1 MNKVKRTCLSIY
13 DRCKIV
19 ERLKAGESM
28 NNLAREYKV
37 TRQAICRIKHSET
50 KLLQTKEVL
59 TSCGG
64 NLEKKKYKATE
75 DGLLD
80 RKIYEWF
87 KQKRS
92 MGFAVS
98 GPMLKEKALLFNKRL
113 GGKENFAANDGWLS
127 RFKIRHGI
135 GEKTIPGEKLT
146 PNVETIE
153 ESNVKI
159 KMENIGELTGIDL
172 KYIYNCDESALYWKI
187 MPTKTLIGPEGGR
200 KKPKNRVTI
209 LFCTN
214 ATGTHKIPLFII
226 GKYAKPRCF
235 KNVNHLPVHYA
246 NQVNVWMTYDLMK
259 TWYSSVFLP
268 EIKREHDLENNP
280 HTKII
285 LIMDYATCHP
295 PAEELNQMCSSCSIM
310 YLPPYVTTLIQPL
323 NQRIIE
329 KFKRS
334 FRSMLLQRILAEDGL
349 QGGEDHL
356 KSLDLINCFNICLLA
371 WNSISENDIKNSW
384 KNFIPQETQDI
395 FRVQLIEVSE
405 FQTLLHK
412 IPQFN
417 DLSIDEI
424 TNWLNVDADDF
435 GWQAY
440 TNEDILLERQPDN
453 HAIDIVEELDDE
465 VHYKDL
471 PSLPTNSIL
480 DDVCPTFIEALGGF
494 KLFFRWFE
502 KNGEN
507 PEKYQQLLQ
516 ELHQDLLKK
525 LVNDN

>member
-1 MNKVKRTCLSIY
+1 VKRTCLSIY

-153 ESNVKI
+153 EK
-159 KMENIGELTGIDL
+159 
-172 KYIYNCDESALYWKI
+172 
-187 MPTKTLIGPEGGR
+187 
-200 KKPKNRVTI
+200 
-209 LFCTN
+209 
-214 ATGTHKIPLFII
+214 
-226 GKYAKPRCF
+226 
-235 KNVNHLPVHYA
+235 
-246 NQVNVWMTYDLMK
+246 
-259 TWYSSVFLP
+259 
-268 EIKREHDLENNP
+268 NNP